1 MSEITIFPIENITD
15 KNYEFTGVKC
25 DNKRKNSVEGCYS
38 SFYYY
43 DTPQQQIAS
52 IVVSLVKG
60 HFFIDAN
67 KRTALFT
74 YILLS
79 QLNNLKYIEDEEEQ
93 VQVFVEIATS
103 HKVLKNMLNYY
114 FKDKHL

>member
-1 MSEITIFPIENITD
+1 MSEIVILPIESIID
-15 KNYEFTGVKC
+15 KNYDFTGVKC
-25 DNKRKNSVEGCYS
+25 DEKRGKAVEVCYS

-43 DTPQQQIAS
+43 KTLQQQIAS
-52 IVVSLVKG
+52 IVASLVKG

-79 QLNNLKYIEDEEEQ
+79 ELNHINHIEDEEEQ
-93 VQVFVEIATS
+93 VRVFVEIAAS
-103 HKVLKNMLNYY
+103 HKSVEEYAKML
-114 FKDKHL
+114 FPE

>member
-1 MSEITIFPIENITD
+1 MSEITIFPIENIID

-25 DNKRKNSVEGCYS
+25 DDRRKNAVAGCYS

-43 DTPQQQIAS
+43 DTPQQQITS

-79 QLNNLKYIEDEEEQ
+79 QLNNLKHIEDEEEH
-93 VQVFVEIATS
+93 VRVFVEIATS
-103 HKVLKNMLNYY
+103 HKSIEEYAKLLFHK
-114 FKDKHL
+114 

>member
-1 MSEITIFPIENITD
+1 MAEITIFPIENIID

-25 DNKRKNSVEGCYS
+25 DVRRKNAVEGCYS

-67 KRTALFT
+67 KRTGLFA
-74 YILLS
+74 YLMLS
-79 QLNNLKYIEDEEEQ
+79 ELNHLKYIEDEEEQ
-93 VQVFVEIATS
+93 VRVFVEIATS
-103 HKVLKNMLNYY
+103 HKTIDEYAKLL
-114 FKDKHL
+114 FPR